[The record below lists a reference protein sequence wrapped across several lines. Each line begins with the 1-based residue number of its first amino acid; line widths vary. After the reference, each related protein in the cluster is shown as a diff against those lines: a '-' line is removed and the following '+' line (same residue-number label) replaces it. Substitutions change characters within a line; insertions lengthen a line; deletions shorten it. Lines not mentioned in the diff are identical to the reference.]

1 MYIIANYS
9 LQCSGMQDVSFMLY
23 LQAMKKDE
31 KGQGLVE
38 YALIVVLIAVAAIVA
53 MKLLGGSINTQFSKV
68 AVTVGAP

>member
-1 MYIIANYS
+1 
-9 LQCSGMQDVSFMLY
+9 MLY